1 MIKYQP
7 GQRWTYRTREYDID
21 SRILIGKI
29 QKRILLQPIV
39 HVTVL
44 NVKPNPTSDSIDIG
58 HMPFSRKAIEESVIA
73 LTESG
78 VAIGPQFHEG
88 FQMWSTN
95 KGGVFDIPVSQ
106 AVDAVL
112 STVPYSGVDPFDSM
126 VTKMRGEKS
135 EAMISELYRLLFS
148 IDRWFFLCRPDNARA
163 PVEWAFTDG
172 HNKSPALL
180 AFTRQERAA
189 P

>member
-1 MIKYQP
+1 MTPPPK
-7 GQRWTYRTREYDID
+7 
-21 SRILIGKI
+21 
-29 QKRILLQPIV
+29 
-39 HVTVL
+39 
-44 NVKPNPTSDSIDIG
+44 
-58 HMPFSRKAIEESVIA
+58 
-73 LTESG
+73 
-78 VAIGPQFHEG
+78 GPQFHEG

-189 P
+189 SAAVTLGIYPKGAEVSIMPATVRDAVNWVTGPDCANTWICFNLTFEDFPLYGDHAAKLLREA